1 MTATSDN
8 EESFAPLS
16 DLDLAA
22 ILEAQ
27 LAQIRGSTVPPVS
40 PPAWINELFDVPTE
54 EMSAAQIV
62 AVAIEAEPQVEVVAA
77 VEVAPI
83 APAPMMFSAAEM
95 RRLMGGTAPTPTS
108 LTAVAPAAVLHSP
121 TRSTSNVEQPAEPE
135 PITKRR
141 DVSRPSFDD
150 LLFGSAPDE

>member
-95 RRLMGGTAPTPTS
+95 RRLMGGTAP
-108 LTAVAPAAVLHSP
+108 AVAPAAVLDSP